1 MKTKLMVWLG
11 VLMLVGSLFTTTGE
25 AKSVN
30 AKKSFVALGDSITY
44 GYNLDNNN
52 HPSNLAYP
60 SIIAQN
66 TDMRL
71 RNLGVPGMSSGQLL
85 NALRTDNAFRNA
97 VKHADVVSLNIGTND
112 FLQGLLA
119 GNGDPDVLQT
129 YIDPMLQNL
138 GDIVNEIRSL
148 TDAKI
153 IAYNIFNPFQLG
165 DDGLHYYVDYLLSP
179 INTSIQDVISNTGN
193 NVVFA
198 DAFNAFEEKQ
208 DRYILPEDNHPTPLG
223 HEILAK
229 IGLEALGLQ

>member
-1 MKTKLMVWLG
+1 MKKLMLWLG
-11 VLMLVGSLFTTTGE
+11 VFMLVGSLFTSTTE

-30 AKKSFVALGDSITY
+30 AKKSLVALGDSITY
-44 GYNLDNNN
+44 GYNLGNNN
-52 HPSNLAYP
+52 HPSTLAYP
-60 SIIAQN
+60 SIIGQK
-66 TDMRL
+66 TDMRV

-85 NALRTDNAFRNA
+85 NALRTDNALRNA

-119 GNGDPDVLQT
+119 GNGDPNVLKG

-138 GDIVNEIRSL
+138 GDIVKEIRSL

-179 INTSIQDVISNTGN
+179 INSSIRNVFSNSGD

-198 DAFNAFEEKQ
+198 DAFDAFEEKQ
-208 DRYILPEDNHPTPLG
+208 DIYILPEDNHPTPLG

-229 IGLEALGLQ
+229 IGLESLGLQ